1 MRFTANTS
9 FVFFSIL
16 VVVTTLVWIGCN
28 QQGMKQVST
37 VYYVDEDRSEIV
49 PDPVQS
55 ALDSITLE
63 NTVKLFHMWDDEFC
77 DKKQSE
83 MQRLGD
89 FISQHPELDIGG
101 LNRFEF
107 DTIEEAEMFYDIV
120 EEEYKI
126 RRVDIPFIDGKYVA
140 HFHPSC
146 YPIHW

>member
-16 VVVTTLVWIGCN
+16 VVVTTLVSIGCN
-28 QQGMKQVST
+28 QQVMKQVST

-55 ALDSITLE
+55 ALDSIALE

-77 DKKQSE
+77 GKKENE
-83 MQRLGD
+83 MLRIGD
-89 FISQHPELDIGG
+89 FVPRYPELDMGG

-120 EEEYKI
+120 EEAYKI

>member
-1 MRFTANTS
+1 
-9 FVFFSIL
+9 
-16 VVVTTLVWIGCN
+16 
-28 QQGMKQVST
+28 MKQVST

-55 ALDSITLE
+55 ALDSIALE
-63 NTVKLFHMWDDEFC
+63 NTVKFFHLWDDEFC
-77 DKKQSE
+77 GKKQSE
-83 MQRLGD
+83 MQQIGD
-89 FISQHPELDIGG
+89 FISRHPELDIGG